1 MKLNEKKNR
10 ESITYLLK
18 AKGVTDSCAFFL
30 GFASRA
36 GELIRP

>member
-1 MKLNEKKNR
+1 MKKKIVKAR
-10 ESITYLLK
+10 TYLLK